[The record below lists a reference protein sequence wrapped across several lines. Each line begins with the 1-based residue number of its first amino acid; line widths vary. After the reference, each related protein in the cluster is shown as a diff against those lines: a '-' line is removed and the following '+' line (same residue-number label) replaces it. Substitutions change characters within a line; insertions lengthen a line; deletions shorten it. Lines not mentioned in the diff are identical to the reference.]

1 MNPFARLELLI
12 GEKALSR
19 LRDTTVAVIGL
30 GGVGGICAETL
41 ARCGVG
47 RLIVQD
53 YDVVEVSNINRQII
67 ADMESIGRKKAE
79 ICAERIRKI
88 NPECAVE
95 ALALPFGKDS
105 DLFSRHIDYLAD
117 AIDDLE
123 NKYLLIRECL
133 ERKIS
138 FVSAMGMARKLD
150 WRKIA
155 VMKLAETSYDPLARM
170 LRRRLRDDGLS
181 LDFPVVSSTE
191 KPLPTAGLGSYM
203 PVTSIAGIVMADHII
218 KKVISETTE
227 EICS

>member
-1 MNPFARLELLI
+1 M
-12 GEKALSR
+12 
-19 LRDTTVAVIGL
+19 
-30 GGVGGICAETL
+30 
-41 ARCGVG
+41 
-47 RLIVQD
+47 
-53 YDVVEVSNINRQII
+53 
-67 ADMESIGRKKAE
+67 
-79 ICAERIRKI
+79 
-88 NPECAVE
+88 
-95 ALALPFGKDS
+95 PFGKDS

-218 KKVISETTE
+218 KKVISETTWRKYVLSSLLATSPDHRGRGDRLSHRFLSE
-227 EICS
+227 REDEAEKNRSICRKNASSARRKPAF